1 VTDSTSTRTW
11 FLPARG
17 DVQYATPSYDNS
29 LNALACL
36 SSDMRDNIRLT
47 LTNWQPKKDGL
58 EQSLTL
64 RYDLMS
70 GNWKTASGT
79 ALGVNFWKTESE
91 SQLGANLG
99 PYQSILLKRLD
110 TAAED
115 LNKALLAP
123 QNVHQR
129 LIALSPRYDSGLAYD
144 RPAVSTAT
152 TLRVWRRAD
161 VDWMSR
167 FLATLSNQDAGPK
180 DVFDRAFGLLSRL
193 DRPSDILWDMQKLT
207 PRGAHFRLYTPACL
221 QHCVVRLRRSDF
233 TLKVSKSFA
242 ATAAENQCRVVL
254 SEQLALAQAIRLFAA
269 DKAGTV
275 ILSAYQ
281 VEALDSCDAKKPIL
295 QMRIDSRGWLSGLG
309 KLEGIILDRLLDVP
323 LSGIDIIQSGHP
335 NWNSPKFDET

>member
-99 PYQSILLKRLD
+99 PY
-110 TAAED
+110 
-115 LNKALLAP
+115 
-123 QNVHQR
+123 
-129 LIALSPRYDSGLAYD
+129 LS
-144 RPAVSTAT
+144 
-152 TLRVWRRAD
+152 
-161 VDWMSR
+161 
-167 FLATLSNQDAGPK
+167 
-180 DVFDRAFGLLSRL
+180 
-193 DRPSDILWDMQKLT
+193 
-207 PRGAHFRLYTPACL
+207 
-221 QHCVVRLRRSDF
+221 
-233 TLKVSKSFA
+233 
-242 ATAAENQCRVVL
+242 
-254 SEQLALAQAIRLFAA
+254 
-269 DKAGTV
+269 
-275 ILSAYQ
+275 
-281 VEALDSCDAKKPIL
+281 
-295 QMRIDSRGWLSGLG
+295 
-309 KLEGIILDRLLDVP
+309 
-323 LSGIDIIQSGHP
+323 HP
-335 NWNSPKFDET
+335 GR